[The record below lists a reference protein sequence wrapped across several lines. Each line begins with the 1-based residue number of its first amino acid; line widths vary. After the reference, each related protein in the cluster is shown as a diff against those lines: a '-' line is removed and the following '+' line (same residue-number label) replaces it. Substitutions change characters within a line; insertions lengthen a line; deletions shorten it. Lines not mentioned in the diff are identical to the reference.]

1 MSTKAK
7 TLDDALKGHDPDT
20 IIRGKIE
27 AQFAAMRAIG
37 PEEWD
42 EEPDFC
48 SKAQKIST
56 KAILPYREVYKAH
69 VAIAPSRDDRAPK
82 VLWFAEPK
90 FAARFRE
97 KTKKPS

>member
-1 MSTKAK
+1 MSKAK

-27 AQFAAMRAIG
+27 AQFAAMRAVG

-48 SKAQKIST
+48 SKAQKISLKT
-56 KAILPYREVYKAH
+56 IVPYREVYKSH
-69 VAIAPSRDDRAPK
+69 VAIAPPKGDRAAK
-82 VLWFAEPK
+82 VLWFADPK
-90 FAARFRE
+90 FASKFRD
-97 KTKKPS
+97 KTAKKTS